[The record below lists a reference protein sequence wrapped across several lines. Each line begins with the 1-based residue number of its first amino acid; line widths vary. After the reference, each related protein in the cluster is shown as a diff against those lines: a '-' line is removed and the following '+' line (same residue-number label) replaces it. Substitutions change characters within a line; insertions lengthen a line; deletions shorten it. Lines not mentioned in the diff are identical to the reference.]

1 MERFIRAK
9 KFMKISKP
17 RAESSLSLAWTLSR
31 NKSSQRVW
39 RDEKN
44 FVNFDTWK
52 LGKTRHNKYILH
64 DWPSQPKVWFYLGI
78 KSNWISCTEI
88 FKAGSLKKVQNENIY
103 WWDEFNR
110 SFSYK
115 SRHGHWEKVSRY
127 WMMCKS
133 DALKSCQKKLYC
145 SRLTSLTWLYVYSSR
160 RVHNNI
166 LVS

>member
-1 MERFIRAK
+1 M
-9 KFMKISKP
+9 
-17 RAESSLSLAWTLSR
+17 
-31 NKSSQRVW
+31 
-39 RDEKN
+39 
-44 FVNFDTWK
+44 NFDTWK
-52 LGKTRHNKYILH
+52 LGKTRHNKSILH

-133 DALKSCQKKLYC
+133 DALKSCQKKNFTAQGLQVWHDCTFIVGEFMITFWSHKNKSC
-145 SRLTSLTWLYVYSSR
+145 SFQFCWLCLKKWGSCSYDCNRYVYF
-160 RVHNNI
+160 
-166 LVS
+166 